1 MLLNSEEQVEL
12 YWLEAFSDLWDLYQ
26 KYHKDEY
33 IVQRVQNLA
42 WLLSYNLNL
51 HPSTPGIMQL
61 AKHHGDIS
69 NKPLAESL
77 EATVRV
83 AMKRLA
89 ELLEKSRN

>member
-26 KYHKDEY
+26 KFHKDEY

-42 WLLSYNLNL
+42 WLLAYNLNL
-51 HPSTPGIMQL
+51 RPSTPGIMQL

-69 NKPLAESL
+69 NKPAPESL
-77 EATVRV
+77 EATAQT

-89 ELLEKSRN
+89 ELLAKSKN